1 MEWLIHAAVKVAIK
15 DDSNEGEGYPE
26 LSAEVTDTG
35 ESGDSGEGKEKLP
48 VLPRIPGALR
58 GQEATLEGSGV
69 RRGRAGLPSPTPV
82 AQEDLKA
89 DKHPGLRDT

>member
-1 MEWLIHAAVKVAIK
+1 MPGVLEWLIHGAVKVAIK

-58 GQEATLEGSGV
+58 GQEATSEGSGV
-69 RRGRAGLPSPTPV
+69 RQMGQGWTPKPHTRCPRGPQSR
-82 AQEDLKA
+82 
-89 DKHPGLRDT
+89 